1 MGGSTSIL
9 LPGELGC
16 MNSTAE
22 TFVGSITGVLYVT
35 DPKIKIM
42 KLSILQGFFPGLATI
57 LVLGEINLPNLCKHK
72 KSLAFSVCL
81 HIWFFPCYEFLTTN
95 IKMVSMYGPPGDIH
109 NTDVIKFVVSYQN
122 LRGKLLRCL
131 NLCSMFCE

>member
-1 MGGSTSIL
+1 
-9 LPGELGC
+9 

-42 KLSILQGFFPGLATI
+42 KLNILQGFFPGLATI

-72 KSLAFSVCL
+72 KKSRVLCVPAYL
-81 HIWFFPCYEFLTTN
+81 FFF
-95 IKMVSMYGPPGDIH
+95 M
-109 NTDVIKFVVSYQN
+109 
-122 LRGKLLRCL
+122 LRIPDYKH
-131 NLCSMFCE
+131 

>member
-42 KLSILQGFFPGLATI
+42 KLSILQGFFRGLATI

-72 KSLAFSVCL
+72 KKV
-81 HIWFFPCYEFLTTN
+81 
-95 IKMVSMYGPPGDIH
+95 
-109 NTDVIKFVVSYQN
+109 
-122 LRGKLLRCL
+122 
-131 NLCSMFCE
+131 

>member
-1 MGGSTSIL
+1 
-9 LPGELGC
+9 

-72 KSLAFSVCL
+72 KV
-81 HIWFFPCYEFLTTN
+81 
-95 IKMVSMYGPPGDIH
+95 
-109 NTDVIKFVVSYQN
+109 
-122 LRGKLLRCL
+122 
-131 NLCSMFCE
+131 